1 MKKLRNIL
9 LFVLVLAMVI
19 PSMTGCKKEE
29 VSSDGLTTVTVW
41 TNAAGSK
48 AVMTKL
54 VNDWNETTG
63 KEKGIKIDYQVK
75 TGGDYTKALDLAI
88 EGGTAPDLFLGGN
101 TRKYAL
107 NGNIWALDE
116 LPGGPELIEKSK
128 EYLAENRGM
137 VDGKTYKLPVSATT
151 RGLIYNKEMFVEAG
165 IVDENGEAKPP
176 ETLAELREVAKKL
189 TDAKNRKYG
198 IIFPAK
204 WSGWYES
211 DVTGVATASA
221 PPSYNPATNEYKADG
236 VKPIIETYLGIKED
250 GSFYPGESSI
260 DNDSARALFAEGGI
274 GMKVAFS
281 FDLGVLR
288 DQFPA
293 KIEWGVAP
301 FPVAEKGVRYKQV
314 ASIGYSETINKQS
327 KVDPEILMEVLSFLT
342 SDETITQKYLGGVVL
357 PHDWSI
363 VDGVDDSNVDKNWK
377 AFAELVDISIQPP
390 LSPSLDTAGL
400 KSDGDIF
407 NEIWAGKITVDQG
420 VEMMNKNIQTGLDN
434 YYKNHPDEDRNQYY
448 DPSFVLE
455 MVK

>member
-165 IVDENGEAKPP
+165 IVDENGVAKPP

-189 TDAKNRKYG
+189 TDAG
-198 IIFPAK
+198 
-204 WSGWYES
+204 
-211 DVTGVATASA
+211 
-221 PPSYNPATNEYKADG
+221 
-236 VKPIIETYLGIKED
+236 
-250 GSFYPGESSI
+250 
-260 DNDSARALFAEGGI
+260 
-274 GMKVAFS
+274 
-281 FDLGVLR
+281 
-288 DQFPA
+288 
-293 KIEWGVAP
+293 
-301 FPVAEKGVRYKQV
+301 
-314 ASIGYSETINKQS
+314 
-327 KVDPEILMEVLSFLT
+327 
-342 SDETITQKYLGGVVL
+342 
-357 PHDWSI
+357 
-363 VDGVDDSNVDKNWK
+363 
-377 AFAELVDISIQPP
+377 
-390 LSPSLDTAGL
+390 
-400 KSDGDIF
+400 
-407 NEIWAGKITVDQG
+407 
-420 VEMMNKNIQTGLDN
+420 
-434 YYKNHPDEDRNQYY
+434 
-448 DPSFVLE
+448 
-455 MVK
+455 